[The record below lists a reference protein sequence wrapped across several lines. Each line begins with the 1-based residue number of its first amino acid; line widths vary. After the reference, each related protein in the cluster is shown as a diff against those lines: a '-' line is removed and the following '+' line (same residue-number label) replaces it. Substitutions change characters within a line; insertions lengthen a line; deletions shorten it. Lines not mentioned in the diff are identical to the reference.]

1 MKSGYDR
8 NLLCLQIRNLDGVR
22 LLWSLLKNPTD
33 NVQVRCARQGSC
45 AVPPHLW
52 PQSHTFYIVI
62 VILHSNYLWWLHL
75 QPRNCHYAVIINLRT
90 HSLHYSL
97 MARLTANTHTTL
109 HLFYH
114 DNDTQA
120 YIMLF
125 SLTTGNSVYGNKW
138 ISLKEFC
145 LSREGKGTIIILTP
159 GCSRLVAVAVYPQ
172 RRELRRHGAQL
183 RGRPRA
189 HLQPAG
195 VPRPAGPCRS
205 LLRHRQHRARQGEPR
220 RHHRPRRHP
229 QGDEKYFHAENI
241 YVHVKNI
248 FSWPS

>member
-1 MKSGYDR
+1 MSRLDVQGKVAV
-8 NLLCLQIRNLDGVR
+8 LC
-22 LLWSLLKNPTD
+22 
-33 NVQVRCARQGSC
+33 
-45 AVPPHLW
+45 HLTCGHN
-52 PQSHTFYIVI
+52 HTHV
-62 VILHSNYLWWLHL
+62 LHSHRHTSNYFWWLHL

-125 SLTTGNSVYGNKW
+125 SLTTGNSVYGNEW
-138 ISLKEFC
+138 ISLKDFIE
-145 LSREGKGTIIILTP
+145 SEGKGTIIISTP
-159 GCSRLVAVAVYPQ
+159 GCSRLVAVSVYPQ

-229 QGDEKYFHAENI
+229 QGDERYFNAENI

-248 FSWPS
+248 SSWPS